1 LALDGRMKVLKA
13 LQGLSNTGTQAQIFL
28 KNGIILALLFWNVL
42 EGSVYENVYPTVFV
56 KLYTV
61 PIWRLLLV
69 LFMIVAAEWNHS
81 IGIMLAFT
89 IFFYV
94 MDMEVTMEKWN

>member
-1 LALDGRMKVLKA
+1 MKLTRL
-13 LQGLSNTGTQAQIFL
+13 LQGLSTSSGAVEIFIGNLMTVGFLTWNTI
-28 KNGIILALLFWNVL
+28 
-42 EGSVYENVYPTVFV
+42 EGSVFQNEYPRAFV

-69 LFMIVAAEWNHS
+69 LLMISASMWNHS
-81 IGIMLAFT
+81 LGIMIAFT

-94 MDMEVTMEKWN
+94 MDMEVTMEKWK